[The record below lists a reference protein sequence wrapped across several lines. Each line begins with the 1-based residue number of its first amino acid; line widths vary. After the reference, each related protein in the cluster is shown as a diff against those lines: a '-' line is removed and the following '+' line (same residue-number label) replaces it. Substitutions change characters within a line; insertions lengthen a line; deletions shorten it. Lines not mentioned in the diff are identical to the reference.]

1 MRGIIELYVT
11 QLLSGAVP
19 AHEKGG
25 KGVQL
30 YMVGHVAH
38 RSFDCTRLYWVV
50 KVLALVKCKPRE
62 SVIMARWTW

>member
-19 AHEKGG
+19 AHDKGG

-30 YMVGHVAH
+30 YMVGHKAPQKLRLHKATVGCLGA
-38 RSFDCTRLYWVV
+38 CTREV
-50 KVLALVKCKPRE
+50 
-62 SVIMARWTW
+62 